1 MNMFSGGRAA
11 LLTGTA
17 MIVALAPAPAFAQ
30 TQAGVDATTTMAAPG
45 QTTTGVSSAQTPTEQ
60 TTQQTPATDDASS
73 SQLGDIIVTATKR
86 ETNLQK
92 TPIAISVLSDQAIT
106 DRHVQSL
113 LDLAD
118 GGVPSLR
125 VATFEARQ
133 SALTIGIRGIVPF
146 DQNQTARDSGVG
158 VYIDGVYLGR
168 SQGLNAALFDVA
180 RIEVLKGPQGT
191 LFGRNTEGGAL
202 SIVTK
207 SPTGVFDGRITA
219 GVGNFGSREAEGH
232 IDLPEYHNV
241 SVKLDGIY
249 QHQGPTVKDPLSGQI
264 GWNAYDRVGGRVAA
278 RWKPTDHFTAD
289 LAFDKA
295 RDENTP
301 FFSQLINYNPLN
313 RPIGVLDRSTNR
325 LVLPGSAAGAPTCI
339 SSTVSPTTCIA
350 PLPALVGVHPNRQ
363 DRADVGVP
371 QQYSVDRTQGISAN
385 LRYNFSRALELRSIT
400 AWRRVSTD
408 QFDNSGGP
416 ERVAFSPNGRF
427 SRYSLS
433 KLNQSQF
440 SQEFQAVGSIPQVD
454 YVAGLYYFRE
464 QARESAATPNSNQW
478 NVDGTA
484 YTILPSQVFGP
495 INSGA
500 NQGWDINSRFLQR
513 ASFATTRS
521 YAAFGQ
527 ATYTPD
533 WAPAA
538 HLTVGGRYTKDKRN
552 GTLYL
557 VSGVATNYK
566 LNYDRGRFDPLVT
579 LAFDATPNVNL
590 YAKYSSGFRAGGAN
604 DRSSN
609 FGPFGPESVKA
620 YEIGA
625 KTDLLDHKVRL
636 NLAAYIMDRKNT
648 QIDFD
653 FVDTNQFL
661 PGTTTVNPNFNLHTE
676 NTANAPGTSKIRGIE
691 VDVTARPIQNVTVG
705 ASYAYTY
712 TRIPLTANPNP
723 GPTFGVLTQVF
734 TVYTPPSAASGYVD
748 YTLPIGAGTTNLRLH
763 LDANYADR
771 QYSFQSENVKTDSSF
786 IVNGRLA
793 LADVAVNDR
802 GQKVTFSV
810 FARNLFDEQ
819 HIYRRSNAN
828 NAVLGSY
835 ANFNPPRTIGGDIAV
850 KF

>member
-1 MNMFSGGRAA
+1 MSYRSSARTCLLAGAA
-11 LLTGTA
+11 
-17 MIVALAPAPAFAQ
+17 VAGLAG
-30 TQAGVDATTTMAAPG
+30 AGAA
-45 QTTTGVSSAQTPTEQ
+45 SAQTVPVAPAQATATGPVVVTPPNDPAAL
-60 TTQQTPATDDASS
+60 TTAQGVSETTAATDSG
-73 SQLGDIIVTATKR
+73 QLKDIVVTATKR
-86 ETNLQK
+86 VTNLQK
-92 TPIAISVLSDQAIT
+92 TPIAISVVSDQTIK

-158 VYIDGVYLGR
+158 VYVDGVYLGR
-168 SQGLNAALFDVA
+168 TQGLNAALFDVE

-207 SPTGVFDGRITA
+207 APTGVFDGRITA
-219 GVGNFGSREAEGH
+219 GVGNFGSHEAEGH
-232 IDLPEYHNV
+232 IDLPEFYNV
-241 SVKLDGIY
+241 SVKLDGVY
-249 QHQGPTVKDPLSGQI
+249 QHQDPTVKDPLSGQI
-264 GWNAYDRVGGRVAA
+264 GWNAYNRVGGRIAA
-278 RWKPTDHFTAD
+278 RWKPIDHFIAD
-289 LAFDKA
+289 FTFDEAK
-295 RDENTP
+295 DENTP
-301 FFSQLINYNPLN
+301 FYSQLINYNPLN
-313 RPIGVLDRSTNR
+313 RPVGVLDRTTNR
-325 LVLPGSAAGAPTCI
+325 LILPGAPAGSPTCI
-339 SSTVSPTTCIA
+339 SNTISPTTCIA
-350 PLPALVGVHPNRQ
+350 PLPALVGVHPDRQ
-363 DRADVGVP
+363 DVADVGVP
-371 QQYSVDRTQGISAN
+371 QQYTVDKTQGVSAN
-385 LRYNFSRALELRSIT
+385 LRYNFSSALELRSIT

-408 QFDNSGGP
+408 QYDNSGGP
-416 ERVAFSPNGRF
+416 ERVPFSPNGKF

-433 KLNQSQF
+433 DLHQSQF
-440 SQEFQAVGSIPQVD
+440 SQEFQAVGSVPQLD

-495 INSGA
+495 ITSA
-500 NQGWDINSRFLQR
+500 NQGWDYNSRFLQR
-513 ASFATTRS
+513 GSNAVTRS

-533 WAPAA
+533 FLPAA
-538 HLTVGGRYTKDKRN
+538 HLTVGGRYTKDKRE
-552 GTLYL
+552 GTLYI
-557 VSGVATNYK
+557 VSGIPTNYQ

-579 LAFDATPNVNL
+579 LAYDATATVNL
-590 YAKYSSGFRAGGAN
+590 YAKYSTGFRAGGAN

-609 FGPFGPESVKA
+609 FGAFGPESVHS

-625 KTDLLDHKVRL
+625 KTDFLDHRVRL
-636 NLAAYIMDRKNT
+636 NLAGYIMDRDNT

-653 FVDTNQFL
+653 NVDTNQFL
-661 PGTTTVNPNFNLHTE
+661 PGTTTPNPNFNLHTE

-691 VDVTARPIQNVTVG
+691 ADLTARPIENLTVG
-705 ASYAYTY
+705 VSYAYTY
-712 TRIPLTANPNP
+712 TKVPPTANPNP

-734 TVYTPPSAASGYVD
+734 TVYTPPNAASGYID
-748 YTLPIGAGTTNLRLH
+748 YAMPVGLHSASVRLH
-763 LDANYADR
+763 LDANYADA

-786 IVNGRLA
+786 IANGRLS
-793 LADVAVNDR
+793 LADVQLSDR
-802 GQKVTFSV
+802 GQKATFSIWT
-810 FARNLFDEQ
+810 RNLFDED

-835 ANFNPPRTIGGDIAV
+835 ANFNPPRTFGGEVSVA
-850 KF
+850 F